1 MADSLFGPSPAQILY
16 ARQKDL
22 ADRQAEDYR
31 TYLATAQTPAER
43 TSIMAGRTLT
53 QGFAPLLGLGAG
65 AKDPM
70 LQQASMTQN
79 IISKYGADAL
89 TNPDTLDQMA
99 AEFKASGMNNE
110 AFQLAARAADIR
122 SKIKTPKR
130 TSIKTGRELR
140 ELNPERYSG
149 VINTYR
155 YEVDEAGNATP
166 LTTAKEMP
174 ALVAGEE
181 YVYDEDPTSDTYGQ
195 PLGVRAR
202 PGSKLDLERKAGELA
217 ERKQNI
223 ESAAGFANVLQTIQS
238 AREIVSKFWYATGLP
253 ARVLNRIGWSGA
265 NTEVGA
271 KVQTIRSNLGLA
283 SITKLKELSPTGSTG
298 LGQVSNIELN
308 SLQSAIADLNQSLTE
323 EAFIRQLDVIEG
335 HYIRLVNT
343 LNEELDEASIL
354 ASAASPE
361 RKEALL
367 ADARKI
373 RQLYIDAGLLRA
385 DGSDPATTPDK
396 PNVKDYRPEGAR
408 TSTEEERRASGTIT
422 MGQQ

>member
-65 AKDPM
+65 AQDPM

-110 AFQLAARAADIR
+110 AFQLAGRAADIR

-130 TSIKTGRELR
+130 TEIVTGKILKERDEATVAAGGK
-140 ELNPERYSG
+140 PRYSG
-149 VINTYR
+149 VNPSNR
-155 YEVDEAGNATP
+155 YEVDELGNATDVTP
-166 LTTAKEMP
+166 TKEIP
-174 ALVAGEE
+174 ALGVDQMYVRDDYGEII
-181 YVYDEDPTSDTYGQ
+181 
-195 PLGVRAR
+195 GVTAM
-202 PGSKLDLERKAGELA
+202 PGSNLDLQRKAA
-217 ERKQNI
+217 ERAAKT
-223 ESAAGFANVLQTIQS
+223 SALEAMTGTARILDTIQDT
-238 AREIVSKFWYATGLP
+238 RETVSKYWYALGLP
-253 ARVLNRIGWSGA
+253 AKILQGVGWTSKADRVRGN
-265 NTEVGA
+265 
-271 KVQTIRSNLGLA
+271 VQSIRSNLGLDQ
-283 SITKLKELSPTGSTG
+283 IRTLKELSPTGSTG

-308 SLQSAIADLNQSLTE
+308 ALQTSIAALDQNMTE
-323 EAFIRQLDVIEG
+323 EDFLYQLEKIEQS
-335 HYIRLVNT
+335 YLNLVDALNNDAIRL
-343 LNEELDEASIL
+343 ELEGV
-354 ASAASPE
+354 PE
-361 RKEALL
+361 LK
-367 ADARKI
+367 
-373 RQLYIDAGLLRA
+373 QLYVAAGLLRA